1 MLQDE
6 IKNTK
11 NDQENFLD
19 PKKLQSDKNEMSR
32 IVIMNRVG
40 IANGG
45 GDRIWKPKKVEFSK
59 PALNFLKQ
67 RVGNAIGSK

>member
-1 MLQDE
+1 
-6 IKNTK
+6 
-11 NDQENFLD
+11 
-19 PKKLQSDKNEMSR
+19 MSR
-32 IVIMNRVG
+32 IFIMNRVG